1 MGDSGPAAPTDVEET
16 LAASVAQLAQDL
28 MEASSERVAD
38 VVERMTDVVKRVS
51 DALGALLDA
60 DGASKPV
67 KELLEDVGNVVANIA
82 QALDDAL
89 GALLGG
95 HGIPGSDDKLFE
107 QVGNVVANIAQALD
121 DALGA
126 LLPGGSDA
134 PDPASNLLAPP
145 RAFYGL
151 PERATKWFEQAG
163 TEMTNLAR
171 APGGVLRADA
181 GHNQIDKPSAPPPPA
196 PPVSPPPGVPPPPV
210 PVAPGGPAPASSSY
224 FGASGSS
231 ADTLELPF
239 AILVLL
245 SGALLQ
251 GGKRVCQRREPLRPH
266 SALRLVGERPG

>member
-1 MGDSGPAAPTDVEET
+1 MDDPEPAAPADAQDT
-16 LAASVAQLAQDL
+16 LAASVALLAHDV

-38 VVERMTDVVKRVS
+38 AVERVAEVVKEVG
-51 DALGALLDA
+51 DMLGALLDA
-60 DGASKPV
+60 DDAPNPV
-67 KELLEDVGNVVANIA
+67 RELLED
-82 QALDDAL
+82 
-89 GALLGG
+89 
-95 HGIPGSDDKLFE
+95 
-107 QVGNVVANIAQALD
+107 VGNVVANIAQALD

-145 RAFYGL
+145 LAFYGL

-181 GHNQIDKPSAPPPPA
+181 GHNPIDKPSAPPPPA

-231 ADTLELPF
+231 AGTLELPF

-251 GGKRVCQRREPLRPH
+251 GGKRVCQRREPPRPH